1 MENSINNNKKN
12 YISSKDDTDEEHVI
26 HSKGDNIEIMIQE
39 KAEEVIKKLFD
50 SLIKKYQIGLEKSMK
65 VSDFIFDC
73 VHLLFFKCRKINF
86 KQGGSYIDSPD

>member
-26 HSKGDNIEIMIQE
+26 HSKGDNIEIMIDD

-50 SLIKKYQIGLEKSMK
+50 SLSKKYQIGLEKSMR

-73 VHLLFFKCRKINF
+73 VHLLFFKSRKRNF